1 MADEEQE
8 ESRHPRR
15 GRRAEGQDGDGS
27 VTAAVAARRAAQQVA
42 DFTGRSPECV
52 ISIDRADDGW
62 RVGVEVVESQ
72 RIPDT
77 QDVLAIY
84 EVSVDRRGDLV
95 SYRRTRRYAR
105 GQLDERCR

>member
-1 MADEEQE
+1 VAEEEQE
-8 ESRHPRR
+8 ERRRPRR
-15 GRRAEGQDGDGS
+15 ARTSDGQDADES
-27 VTAAVAARRAAQQVA
+27 VPAAVAARRAAQQVA